1 MKKLQ
6 LLFLAL
12 LILAMVSC
20 KLDGENY
27 SRYYEFVNIDETIM
41 QDSATVGD
49 TVGIFVRAGAPNG
62 CWSDLVI
69 NYYPFNDTIY
79 LINSVGFYESY
90 DGICPEIYVT
100 KDSTFKF
107 IADSAGTFIFASQS
121 RTKPAKFDTLVVVDQ
136 R

>member
-1 MKKLQ
+1 MKKLH
-6 LLFLAL
+6 FLVLAFFVVAL
-12 LILAMVSC
+12 VSC
-20 KLDGENY
+20 GLDGENY
-27 SRYYEFVNIDETIM
+27 SRYYEFVNIDETVV

-49 TVGIFVRAGAPNG
+49 TVEIYALAGAPNG
-62 CWSDLVI
+62 CWSNLVL
-69 NYYPFNDTIY
+69 NFYPYNDTIY
-79 LINSVGFYESY
+79 LINSVGLYESY

-121 RTKPAKFDTLVVVDQ
+121 RTKPAIFDTLIVVNQ